1 MAARW
6 RGMGGTSA
14 AEQPEPA
21 RVEHRVTWAGV
32 DLSSFPERRVGAAS
46 PSHLV
51 EVSGSRSFQPIR
63 SRVNSTPRSSAG
75 CCAHGTST
83 VQLSVRREGVVALKD
98 QRRELR
104 LSRADEDLLVEAAS
118 LSGVSVSEF
127 LLDRALPDAEQMVT
141 GHRTIT
147 LNQDAYRRF
156 LAALDA
162 PPSPPGGLLEQAR
175 KARPLKHAD

>member
-1 MAARW
+1 
-6 RGMGGTSA
+6 
-14 AEQPEPA
+14 
-21 RVEHRVTWAGV
+21 
-32 DLSSFPERRVGAAS
+32 
-46 PSHLV
+46 
-51 EVSGSRSFQPIR
+51 
-63 SRVNSTPRSSAG
+63 
-75 CCAHGTST
+75 
-83 VQLSVRREGVVALKD
+83 VALKD